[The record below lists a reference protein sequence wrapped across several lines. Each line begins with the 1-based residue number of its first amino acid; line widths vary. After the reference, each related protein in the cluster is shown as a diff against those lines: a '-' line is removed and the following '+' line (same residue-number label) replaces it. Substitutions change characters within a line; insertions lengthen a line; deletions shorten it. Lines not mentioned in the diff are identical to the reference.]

1 MAERLVNVDRQT
13 PMLLPPDLREW
24 VADNELAHLILEAVE
39 LCDMR
44 GAQLNVRGS
53 GSEQYPPSMM
63 MALLIYTYATGVFSS
78 RRIERASYDSVAVRY
93 ICANHHPDHDT
104 IAKFRRGNQ
113 ALFRS
118 CFGQVLLLAREAG
131 VLRVGALSLD
141 GTRIAGAGSRSAVRS
156 LEQIERELQAVGQ
169 ELLEKAEAADAKD
182 YDAEGTQLPEGL
194 REQKQRKEKLLAAKA
209 AIEAR
214 RQAARESGR
223 RDRPGS
229 GHHSKSASITE
240 PETRCLRR
248 GSGPVVQGYNAQA
261 VVDAGSSGLI
271 VGTHLSDAPNDLHEL
286 QPGVDAV
293 APEAGRPVAVLVDK
307 GYDNTEQI
315 ARVEADKA
323 LLVLCRPQRRPNTMA
338 LNPRRRGHS
347 HWKWRQRRLMEQRF
361 LCPLLQGLYRRRQ
374 PSAEGAFAR
383 IKNHL
388 GFRRFQ
394 VWGKSAATTEWMLV
408 CLAHNCRMLAAA
420 KLLKRQPRRE

>member
-63 MALLIYTYATGVFSS
+63 MALLIYAYATGVFSS
-78 RRIERASYDSVAVRY
+78 RRIERASYDSVALRY
-93 ICANHHPDHDT
+93 VCANHHPDHDT
-104 IAKFRRGNQ
+104 IAKFRRENE

-131 VLRVGALSLD
+131 VLHLGAISLD
-141 GTRIAGAGSRSAVRS
+141 GTRIAGAGSRFSVRS
-156 LEQIERELQAVGQ
+156 LEQIERELEALGQ

-182 YDAEGTQLPEGL
+182 CDGEGTQLPEPL
-194 REQKQRKEKLLAAKA
+194 RDRAERKEKLLAAKA
-209 AIEAR
+209 VIEAR
-214 RQAARESGR
+214 RRAARESGR
-223 RDRPGS
+223 RDKSGS
-229 GHHSKSASITE
+229 GHHSKRASVTE
-240 PETRCLRR
+240 PETRTLRR
-248 GSGPVVQGYNAQA
+248 GSGPAVQGYNAQA
-261 VVDAGSSGLI
+261 LVDSGISGLI
-271 VGTHLSDAPNDLHEL
+271 VGTHLSDAPNDLHQL
-286 QPGVDAV
+286 QPGVEAI
-293 APEAGRPVAVLVDK
+293 APEAGQPVAVLVDK

-315 ARVEADKA
+315 ARVEAGKA
-323 LLVLCRPQRRPNTMA
+323 LLVLCRPQRRPNAIA

-347 HWKWRQRRLMEQRF
+347 HWKWQRRRLMEQRF
-361 LCPLLQGLYRRRQ
+361 LCPLLRALYRRRQ

-408 CLAHNCRMLAAA
+408 CLAHNCRILAAA
-420 KLLKRQPRRE
+420 KS

>member
-1 MAERLVNVDRQT
+1 
-13 PMLLPPDLREW
+13 
-24 VADNELAHLILEAVE
+24 
-39 LCDMR
+39 
-44 GAQLNVRGS
+44 
-53 GSEQYPPSMM
+53 
-63 MALLIYTYATGVFSS
+63 
-78 RRIERASYDSVAVRY
+78 
-93 ICANHHPDHDT
+93 
-104 IAKFRRGNQ
+104 
-113 ALFRS
+113 
-118 CFGQVLLLAREAG
+118 
-131 VLRVGALSLD
+131 
-141 GTRIAGAGSRSAVRS
+141 
-156 LEQIERELQAVGQ
+156 LEQIERELEALGQ
-169 ELLEKAEAADAKD
+169 ELLEKAEAADLKD

-194 REQKQRKEKLLAAKA
+194 RKQKQRKEKLLAAKA

-223 RDRPGS
+223 RDQPGS
-229 GHHSKSASITE
+229 GHHSKSASISE

-248 GSGPVVQGYNAQA
+248 GSGPAVQGYNAQA

-271 VGTHLSDAPNDLHEL
+271 VGTHLTDAPNDLHEL
-286 QPGVDAV
+286 QSGVDAV
-293 APEAGRPVAVLVDK
+293 APEAGQPVAVLVDK

-323 LLVLCRPQRRPNTMA
+323 LLVLCRPQRRPNAVA

-347 HWKWRQRRLMEQRF
+347 HLKWQQRRLMEQRF

-394 VWGKSAATTEWMLV
+394 VWGKKAATTEWMLV
-408 CLAHNCRMLAAA
+408 CLAHNCRILAAT
-420 KLLKRQPRRE
+420 KP